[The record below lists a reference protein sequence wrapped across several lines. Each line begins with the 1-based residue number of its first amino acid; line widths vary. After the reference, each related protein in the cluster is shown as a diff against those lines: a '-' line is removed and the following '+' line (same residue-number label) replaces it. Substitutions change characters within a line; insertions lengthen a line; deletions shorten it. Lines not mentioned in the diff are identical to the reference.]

1 MVFWPPGED
10 GGIQAAAGSEVAL
23 DDAPD
28 RISGFD
34 DVAEHFVYGIFVK
47 NAQIAVGEEI
57 HFEGLEFDAGFA
69 WFILNGDN
77 AEIRESRLGANR
89 RVFGEA
95 SGNDI
100 AGILVGPGLQGG

>member
-10 GGIQAAAGSEVAL
+10 GGIQAAAGSEFAL

-47 NAQIAVGEEI
+47 NAQIAKSEDVVLQ
-57 HFEGLEFDAGFA
+57 GLEFHTQ
-69 WFILNGDN
+69 
-77 AEIRESRLGANR
+77 
-89 RVFGEA
+89 
-95 SGNDI
+95 
-100 AGILVGPGLQGG
+100 LVGHVFDGYHPKVRELGFWTN